1 MAARPRRISRNER
14 PLRQAILIATEELL
28 VDRPFDE
35 LRVEDI
41 LEAADVSR
49 STFYL
54 YFESRHA
61 VLAELARSAFGEA
74 VEGEWPWAEQDPDTP
89 LRETLEHAVRTS
101 ARLRRDRSAVLR
113 AIVENWRSDPVLTEL
128 WHGMMEGLI
137 ARVAERIEE
146 ARANGLARPSR
157 ADAGELAAL
166 LVWMGER
173 AHYLAAIEDPRFA
186 DEERLIDALV
196 DVWHSVIF
204 DGAPAVEK
212 PRASSRKRK

>member
-1 MAARPRRISRNER
+1 MDAKPRRVARNER

-28 VDRPFDE
+28 HDRAFDE

-54 YFESRHA
+54 YFETRHA
-61 VLAELARSAFGEA
+61 VLAELVRSAFGEA
-74 VEGEWPWAEQDPDTP
+74 VEGEWPWVEQDPQKP
-89 LRETLEHAVRTS
+89 LRATLEHAVRTS
-101 ARLRRDRSAVLR
+101 ARLRQGRAAVLR
-113 AIVENWRSDPVLTEL
+113 AIVEHWRSDPVLTEL
-128 WHGMMEGLI
+128 WHDMMESLI

-146 ARANGLARPSR
+146 SRASGLARPSG

-173 AHYLAAIEDPRFA
+173 AHYLAAIGDPRFD
-186 DEERLIDALV
+186 DEDRLIEALV
-196 DVWHSVIF
+196 DVWYAVLY
-204 DGAPAVEK
+204 DGAAVK
-212 PRASSRKRK
+212 KQRK